1 MRWNFGIKP
10 LCIPHPLQIGPQYP
24 RDRWAERAALPRIG
38 RGINFHPTI
47 YTFHLPLAGNTV
59 SFHLALV
66 LTICQQPAFSFHLRF
81 HTGRIRIYENHIHG
95 GMWYIFASI
104 LCIYMPPTW
113 LSVNTVNWQ
122 PSSQLTSSAV
132 WDNSLPFQIIGDMC
146 GTYMC
151 GICDIWYMW
160 YIFALICI
168 PPTWRSVNTV
178 NWRSGSRRTSS
189 AVWDIS
195 LPFQTKPSRTLFP
208 SAYFITSHYINQRW
222 TYTMPHIATCTVH

>member
-47 YTFHLPLAGNTV
+47 YTFHLPLVGNTV
-59 SFHLALV
+59 SFHLAPV

-104 LCIYMPPTW
+104 YYASTCLPLGAVLT
-113 LSVNTVNWQ
+113 LLTDNQAVNSR
-122 PSSQLTSSAV
+122 PAR
-132 WDNSLPFQIIGDMC
+132 
-146 GTYMC
+146 C
-151 GICDIWYMW
+151 GIILSHSKSSVICVVHICDMW
-160 YIFALICI
+160 HMIYVIYFCL
-168 PPTWRSVNTV
+168 NMH
-178 NWRSGSRRTSS
+178 SS
-189 AVWDIS
+189 HLA
-195 LPFQTKPSRTLFP
+195 Q
-208 SAYFITSHYINQRW
+208 
-222 TYTMPHIATCTVH
+222 C